1 MKPTFLLQILI
12 TGFLLFFPFSSLFAD
27 SGATETGADNTGT
40 TTIIPVCTATGFEI
54 IGDDEAT
61 V

>member
-1 MKPTFLLQILI
+1 MKPTFFLQILVA
-12 TGFLLFFPFSSLFAD
+12 GFLLLFPVSSLFAD

-40 TTIIPVCTATGFEI
+40 TMIVPVCTATGFEI
-54 IGDDEAT
+54 IGDDEVT